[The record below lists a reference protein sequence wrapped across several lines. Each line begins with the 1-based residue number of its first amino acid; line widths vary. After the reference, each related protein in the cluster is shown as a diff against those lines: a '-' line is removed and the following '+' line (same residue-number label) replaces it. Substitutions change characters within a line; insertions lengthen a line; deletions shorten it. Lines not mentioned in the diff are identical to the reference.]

1 MTTGLGSHFVAVLE
15 SLGMASRLRQGRLA
29 ARAGQV
35 LSMSLSTSV
44 VVAQVQ
50 DGSRTHRCRI
60 GIKAFTKPEWASVEK
75 ALVSQALYTARL
87 LSGEVPYEMFA
98 DLGLRLFPD
107 DMRELAMDCTCDT
120 WDMPCQHLAAVCH
133 LLAEM
138 FDQDPFQ
145 ALAWRGRGREEL
157 LARLGDLRR
166 GTQEPQSIKG
176 FWRTRR
182 PAAAELTEATT
193 WPQADSAVA
202 APSGRPDAVLDEL
215 APLPLELR
223 GERIVDLLR
232 PAYEAMTRRSAD

>member
-60 GIKAFTKPEWASVEK
+60 GIKAFSKAEWTAVEK

-87 LSGEVPYEMFA
+87 LAGEVPYEMFA

-120 WDMPCQHLAAVCH
+120 WDMPCLHLAAVCH

-157 LARLGDLRR
+157 LSRLGDLRR
-166 GTQEPQSIKG
+166 VAQEPQPVKG
-176 FWRTRR
+176 FWRMQGPPATSAG
-182 PAAAELTEATT
+182 PAAGA
-193 WPQADSAVA
+193 
-202 APSGRPDAVLDEL
+202 RPDAVLDEL
-215 APLPLELR
+215 APLPLQLR
-223 GERIVDLLR
+223 GERVVDLLR
-232 PAYEAMTRRSAD
+232 PAYQAMARGVR

>member
-1 MTTGLGSHFVAVLE
+1 MSSGLGGQFVAVLE

-50 DGSRTHRCRI
+50 DGSRTRRCRI
-60 GIKAFTKPEWASVEK
+60 GIKAFTKPEWVSVEK
-75 ALVSQALYTARL
+75 ALSEQALHAARL
-87 LSGEVPYEMFA
+87 LSGEVPYELFA

-107 DMRELAMDCTCDT
+107 DLRELAMDCTCDT
-120 WDMPCQHLAAVCH
+120 WDMPCAHLAAVCH
-133 LLAEM
+133 ILSER

-145 ALAWRGRGREEL
+145 ALAWRGRGRDEL
-157 LARLGDLRR
+157 LSRLGELRR
-166 GTQEPQSIKG
+166 RTQEPQPVKG
-176 FWRTRR
+176 FWRMQQPVTVG
-182 PAAAELTEATT
+182 TAT
-193 WPQADSAVA
+193 PVD
-202 APSGRPDAVLDEL
+202 RPDAVLDEL

-232 PAYEAMTRRSAD
+232 PAYRTMARRPPD

>member
-1 MTTGLGSHFVAVLE
+1 MSSGLGAHFVAVLE

-50 DGSRTHRCRI
+50 DGPRTHRCRI
-60 GIKAFTKPEWASVEK
+60 GIKAFTKQEWVAVEK
-75 ALVSQALYTARL
+75 ALVGQAIHAARL
-87 LSGEVPYEMFA
+87 LAGEVPYEMFA

-145 ALAWRGRGREEL
+145 ALAWRGRGRDEL
-157 LARLGDLRR
+157 LSRLGELRR
-166 GTQEPQSIKG
+166 GTRETPPVKG
-176 FWRTRR
+176 FWRRQQAVSV
-182 PAAAELTEATT
+182 AAAE
-193 WPQADSAVA
+193 AVD
-202 APSGRPDAVLDEL
+202 RPDAVLDEL

-223 GERIVDLLR
+223 GERIADLLR
-232 PAYEAMTRRSAD
+232 PAYRMLRKPPGPERS

>member
-1 MTTGLGSHFVAVLE
+1 MSSGLGAQFVAVLE

-44 VVAQVQ
+44 VVAQVR
-50 DGSRTHRCRI
+50 DGSRTHRCRV
-60 GIKAFTKPEWASVEK
+60 GVKAFTKPEWVAVEK
-75 ALVSQALYTARL
+75 ALAGPAIHAARL
-87 LSGEVPYEMFA
+87 LAGEVPYEMFA

-120 WDMPCQHLAAVCH
+120 WDMPCAHLAAVCH
-133 LLAEM
+133 LLAEL

-145 ALAWRGRGREEL
+145 ALAWRGRGRDEL
-157 LARLGDLRR
+157 LARLGEIRR
-166 GTQEPQSIKG
+166 NTRESAPVKG
-176 FWRTRR
+176 FWRRQQPVTV
-182 PAAAELTEATT
+182 AAAE
-193 WPQADSAVA
+193 AVD
-202 APSGRPDAVLDEL
+202 RPDAVLDEL

-232 PAYEAMTRRSAD
+232 PAYERLRTPPGPARS

>member
-1 MTTGLGSHFVAVLE
+1 VSNGLGAQFIAVLE

-60 GIKAFTKPEWASVEK
+60 GIKAFTKPEWVSVEK
-75 ALVSQALYTARL
+75 ALSAQALFTARL
-87 LSGEVPYEMFA
+87 LAGEVPYEMFA

-120 WDMPCQHLAAVCH
+120 WDMPCSHLAAVCH
-133 LLAEM
+133 LLAEL

-145 ALAWRGRGREEL
+145 ALAWRGRGRDEL
-157 LARLGDLRR
+157 LSRLGELRR
-166 GTQEPQSIKG
+166 TTRETPPIKG
-176 FWRTRR
+176 FWRLNAAGPRGSR
-182 PAAAELTEATT
+182 PDTAS
-193 WPQADSAVA
+193 DV
-202 APSGRPDAVLDEL
+202 RPDAVLDEL
-215 APLPLELR
+215 APLALELR

-232 PAYEAMTRRSAD
+232 PAYHAMARKPID

>member
-1 MTTGLGSHFVAVLE
+1 MSSGLGAQFVAVLE

-50 DGSRTHRCRI
+50 DGSKTHRCRI
-60 GIKAFTKPEWASVEK
+60 GIKAFTKPEWVSVEK
-75 ALVSQALYTARL
+75 ALAGQALHAARL
-87 LSGEVPYEMFA
+87 LSGQVPYELFA

-107 DMRELAMDCTCDT
+107 DLRELAMDCTCDT
-120 WDMPCQHLAAVCH
+120 WDMPCAHLAAVCH

-145 ALAWRGRGREEL
+145 ALAWRGRGRDEL
-157 LARLGDLRR
+157 LSNLGEIRR
-166 GTQEPQSIKG
+166 STRETPAVKG
-176 FWRTRR
+176 FWRMQR
-182 PAAAELTEATT
+182 PAPLESHAAAAPPEATPAT
-193 WPQADSAVA
+193 
-202 APSGRPDAVLDEL
+202 RPDAVLDEL

-232 PAYEAMTRRSAD
+232 PAYHTMTRRPTT

>member
-1 MTTGLGSHFVAVLE
+1 VSTGLGAHFVAVLE

-50 DGSRTHRCRI
+50 DGARTHRCRI
-60 GIKAFTKPEWASVEK
+60 GIKAFTKPEWAAIEK
-75 ALVSQALYTARL
+75 ALVSQALHTARL
-87 LSGEVPYEMFA
+87 LAGEVPYEMFA

-107 DMRELAMDCTCDT
+107 DMRELAMDCTCDA
-120 WDMPCQHLAAVCH
+120 WDMPCRHLAAVCH

-166 GTQEPQSIKG
+166 GTQEPRPVKG
-176 FWRTRR
+176 FWHMQR
-182 PAAAELTEATT
+182 PPLT
-193 WPQADSAVA
+193 SAGVPA

-232 PAYEAMTRRSAD
+232 PAYEAMARRSDD

>member
-1 MTTGLGSHFVAVLE
+1 VSTGLGAHFVAVLE

-50 DGSRTHRCRI
+50 DGSRTQRCRI
-60 GIKAFTKPEWASVEK
+60 GIKAFTKPEWAAVEK
-75 ALVSQALYTARL
+75 ALASQALYTARL
-87 LSGEVPYEMFA
+87 LAGEVPYEMFA

-107 DMRELAMDCTCDT
+107 DMRELAMDCTCDA
-120 WDMPCQHLAAVCH
+120 WDMPCRHLAAVCH

-166 GTQEPQSIKG
+166 GTQEPQPVKG
-176 FWRTRR
+176 FWHMQR
-182 PAAAELTEATT
+182 PPVTSTGTAGTAAAT
-193 WPQADSAVA
+193 
-202 APSGRPDAVLDEL
+202 PSGRPDAVLDEL

-232 PAYEAMTRRSAD
+232 PAYQVMARRSAD